1 MRPPLPS
8 PATEPADVPP
18 SRALITALTL
28 LLRARDTARGLGPDP
43 WEFAVGLP
51 ELLAA
56 GLAGTDVR
64 WLMAKGYVLQALER
78 VRPHEKRRSFRQ
90 HANLALTP
98 RSSFLLTDAGAIFL
112 DHWRPSPPPT
122 AVLDAPSDS
131 APTCSLAV
139 PHWDNALRKLWYRNT
154 LVKWF
159 RVPAESQ
166 ETILAAFQEENWPP
180 RIDDPLGYVHGQD
193 PHERLH
199 EAVKGLNR
207 GQVQRLLEF
216 HRDGTGEGVM
226 WAARQGQ

>member
-18 SRALITALTL
+18 SRPMITALTL
-28 LLRARDTARGLGPDP
+28 LLRARDTARGLGLDP

-56 GLAGTDVR
+56 GLTGTDVR
-64 WLMAKGYVLQALER
+64 WLVAKGYVIQALER
-78 VRPHEKRRSFRQ
+78 VKPSGKRRSFRR

-98 RSSFLLTDAGAIFL
+98 RSSFLLTDAGARFL
-112 DHWRPSPPPT
+112 DHWQPSLPST
-122 AVLDAPSDS
+122 AVPDAPSDS
-131 APTCSLAV
+131 AATPSLAV
-139 PHWDNALRKLWYRNT
+139 PHWDNALRKLWYRGT
-154 LVKWF
+154 LVKWY

-180 RIDDPLGYVHGQD
+180 RIDDPLGQVDGLD

-207 GQVQRLLEF
+207 GQVTRLMVF
-216 HRDGTGEGVM
+216 RRDGTGEGVM
-226 WAARQGQ
+226 WETC